1 MYARL
6 YTVRILLYCSL
17 YLIVEHKLIDLLA
30 VDYASTYE
38 WTCEY
43 YIQLDIGDVIV
54 F

>member
-6 YTVRILLYCSL
+6 YTVRILLYCSH

-38 WTCEY
+38 STYEY